1 MFDFLRKRKV
11 SQDSTA
17 ASAASD
23 PVHIRIKGLHKAF
36 GENKEH
42 KVLTGVDLNLYRAKI
57 NVIIGGSGCGKS
69 ILLKHVIAIVEPDAG
84 EILIDGVNIIGKND
98 FELQPIRKQFGMLF
112 QYSALFD
119 SMSIFDNIA
128 FPIRE
133 HTKFSEK
140 EIKERIFELLNYLK
154 LEKAAYQFPAEL
166 SGGMRKRAGLARALA
181 LNPKIII
188 FDEPTTGLD
197 PVLTKEVDSLIV
209 ETLHREKMTGIMITH
224 DMASTF
230 RIGDYVSM
238 LHQGK
243 IVAFGTPQE
252 MMENKHPL
260 LQEFIELSGVRPH
273 NQFKDLPKEQELSRR
288 V

>member
-1 MFDFLRKRKV
+1 MFEFLRRTK
-11 SQDSTA
+11 SQPEESSSE
-17 ASAASD
+17 ASADSD
-23 PVHIRIKGLHKAF
+23 PVHIRIKGLYKAF

-57 NVIIGGSGCGKS
+57 NVIIGGSGSGKS
-69 ILLKHVIAIVEPDAG
+69 ILLKHVIAIIEPDSG
-84 EILIDGVNIIGKND
+84 EILIDGVNIVGKDD
-98 FELQPIRKQFGMLF
+98 FELQPIRKKFGMLF

-140 EIKERIFELLNYLK
+140 QVKDRVFDLLKHLK
-154 LEKAAYQFPAEL
+154 LQESAYKFPAEL

-181 LNPKIII
+181 LNPRIII

-209 ETLHREKMTGIMITH
+209 ETLQREKMTGLMISH

-238 LHQGK
+238 LHEGK
-243 IVAFGTPQE
+243 IVASGTPQE

-260 LQEFIELSGVRPH
+260 LQEFIELSGVKH
-273 NQFKDLPKEQELSRR
+273 HSEFKSL
-288 V
+288 